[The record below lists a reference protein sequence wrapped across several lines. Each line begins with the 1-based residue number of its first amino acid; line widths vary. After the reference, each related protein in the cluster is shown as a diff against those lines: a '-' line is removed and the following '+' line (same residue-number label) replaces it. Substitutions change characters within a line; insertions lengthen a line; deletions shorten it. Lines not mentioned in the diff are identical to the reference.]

1 MYKRYV
7 DDTFAMQ
14 IEEQSSTNFLSELN
28 SLHPALQFTCER
40 EKDNKLP
47 FLDVL
52 VNRKHSDSEP
62 NITFETTIYRKP
74 TFTGQ
79 YTRWDSFTARKY
91 KTNLIKCLV
100 NRAMKICS
108 PNLLEMEIENLRQI
122 FTGNGYPQNIINKVM
137 DAALNATAKPY
148 GPKRCPV
155 YLRLPWKGRGP
166 AERTEIAVTSTVR
179 ATYPTCDVRVVYG
192 TRHAFPDSIKDILPT
207 HSKSNVIYLFKCWC
221 GSQYVGK
228 TTQRLEMRIK
238 QHQPTAKS
246 LASKQTTKSSSSSS
260 IADHLTQNMD
270 CLNKFDKTM
279 FSVVCKARTE
289 AVLHVLEALYIRSLK
304 PTLCKQMEFVKC
316 MHLFPNGSSS
326 TLA

>member
-1 MYKRYV
+1 M
-7 DDTFAMQ
+7 
-14 IEEQSSTNFLSELN
+14 
-28 SLHPALQFTCER
+28 
-40 EKDNKLP
+40 
-47 FLDVL
+47 
-52 VNRKHSDSEP
+52 
-62 NITFETTIYRKP
+62 
-74 TFTGQ
+74 
-79 YTRWDSFTARKY
+79 
-91 KTNLIKCLV
+91 
-100 NRAMKICS
+100 
-108 PNLLEMEIENLRQI
+108 
-122 FTGNGYPQNIINKVM
+122 
-137 DAALNATAKPY
+137 
-148 GPKRCPV
+148 
-155 YLRLPWKGRGP
+155 
-166 AERTEIAVTSTVR
+166 
-179 ATYPTCDVRVVYG
+179 
-192 TRHAFPDSIKDILPT
+192 
-207 HSKSNVIYLFKCWC
+207 
-221 GSQYVGK
+221 GK